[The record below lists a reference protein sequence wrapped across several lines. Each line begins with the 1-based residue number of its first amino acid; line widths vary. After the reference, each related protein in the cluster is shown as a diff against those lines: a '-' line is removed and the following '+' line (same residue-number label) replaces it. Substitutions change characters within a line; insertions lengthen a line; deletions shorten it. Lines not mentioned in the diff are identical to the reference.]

1 MFKTTKEAAEA
12 NYKARTDALY
22 ALRDALN
29 DERKCRALLDADDG
43 VLHLAGAM
51 QAIVDRYNEN
61 MYFVENAPQLGFA
74 SYDDIPQVRALN
86 QLIELKG
93 VGNA

>member
-1 MFKTTKEAAEA
+1 MFQTTKEAAEA

-43 VLHLAGAM
+43 VLQLAGAM
-51 QAIVDRYNEN
+51 QAIVDKYNSN
-61 MYFVENAPQLGFA
+61 MYFVERAPQLGFDDYA
-74 SYDDIPQVRALN
+74 DIPQLRALN
-86 QLIELKG
+86 QLLELKG